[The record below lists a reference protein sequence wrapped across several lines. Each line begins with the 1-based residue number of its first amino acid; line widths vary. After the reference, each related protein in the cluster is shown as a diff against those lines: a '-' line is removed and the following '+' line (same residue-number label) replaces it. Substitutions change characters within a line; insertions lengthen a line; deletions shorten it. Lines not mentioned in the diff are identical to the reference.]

1 MVSTNTDETYM
12 NNQETGKMGEKI
24 AVKYLR
30 KKGYRILD
38 RNFEF
43 RVAGRKKGEL
53 DIVVKKRGVV
63 SFVEVKTLDNR
74 EETFAPEDK
83 IDFKKKKSIIK
94 TAEFWL
100 LKNKIPL
107 QSKYQIDIVSVKLDF
122 QTRKAKVSHFFD
134 AFGE

>member
-1 MVSTNTDETYM
+1 M
-12 NNQETGKMGEKI
+12 NNQEIGKLGEDI

-43 RVAGRKKGEL
+43 RAAGRKKGEL
-53 DIVVKKRGVV
+53 DIVAKNKKEKTIV
-63 SFVEVKTLDNR
+63 FVEVKTLDNK
-74 EETFAPEDK
+74 EQAFAPENR
-83 IDFKKKKSIIK
+83 IDFKKKRSIAK

-107 QSKYQIDIVSVKLDF
+107 ESKYQIDVISIRLDF
-122 QTRKAKVSHFFD
+122 QTRKAKIFYFQNAVGD
-134 AFGE
+134 RER

>member
-1 MVSTNTDETYM
+1 M
-12 NNQETGKMGEKI
+12 NNQEIGKLGEVI
-24 AVKYLR
+24 AVKYLK

-53 DIVVKKRGVV
+53 DIVVKKHGII
-63 SFVEVKTLDNR
+63 SFVEVKALDNQ
-74 EETFAPEDK
+74 EQTFAPEDR
-83 IDFKKKKSIIK
+83 IDFKKKKSIAK

-107 QSKYQIDIVSVKLDF
+107 ESKCQIDVVSIRLDF
-122 QTRKAKVSHFFD
+122 QTRKAKISHFFNT
-134 AFGE
+134 FGE